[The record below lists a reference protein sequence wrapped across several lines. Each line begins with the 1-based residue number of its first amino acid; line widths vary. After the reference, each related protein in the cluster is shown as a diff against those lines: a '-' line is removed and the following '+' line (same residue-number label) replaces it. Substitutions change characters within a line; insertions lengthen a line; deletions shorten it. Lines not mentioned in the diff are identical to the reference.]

1 MLSSLSLCSPRE
13 WSLACLAL
21 SGPFATTGSG
31 KRLLVRQL
39 EVISK
44 RVPFRGRTR
53 GGESERGRKGTSL
66 EEGPLP
72 K

>member
-39 EVISK
+39 EVCNG
-44 RVPFRGRTR
+44 VPFRGRTR